1 MEFLCCDVVNF
12 CDVFISGKW
21 HVNLVFFLDVSGSGP
36 WVPFERSRHG
46 VSENKIFVISPY
58 KTMTYVGPH
67 GQGRYKLLPLSKF
80 SCALLFPQN
89 PSTIFNSAQF
99 TYHLFS
105 HNHDHITTTQ
115 INMPTSK
122 STKKSKKGEGHER
135 SRSGPNT
142 RRTKFAATARNLFW
156 AWIAHAN
163 QPVRCAESTTGE
175 SVGER
180 SRSRLSASRRG
191 RLVVGFGKRWDRSL
205 NLVGPWR

>member
-1 MEFLCCDVVNF
+1 MVKEDINSFL
-12 CDVFISGKW
+12 SP
-21 HVNLVFFLDVSGSGP
+21 NLAVLYSFPKTHQLYSTLPSLP
-36 WVPFERSRHG
+36 TTSSLTATTTSQLLKSTCRH
-46 VSENKIFVISPY
+46 
-58 KTMTYVGPH
+58 
-67 GQGRYKLLPLSKF
+67 
-80 SCALLFPQN
+80 QN
-89 PSTIFNSAQF
+89 PQRNPKRA
-99 TYHLFS
+99 
-105 HNHDHITTTQ
+105 
-115 INMPTSK
+115 
-122 STKKSKKGEGHER
+122 EGHER

-205 NLVGPWR
+205 NLVDPWR